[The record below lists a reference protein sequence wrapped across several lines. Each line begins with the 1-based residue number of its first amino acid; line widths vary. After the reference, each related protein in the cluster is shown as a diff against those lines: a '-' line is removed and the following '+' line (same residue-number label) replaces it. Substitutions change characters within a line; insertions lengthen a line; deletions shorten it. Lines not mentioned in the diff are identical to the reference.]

1 MKRAIYIFI
10 LLVISFI
17 IISCQKNCSHQW
29 AEATVDAPKTCSI
42 CGLTDG
48 DKLIKIPNIIGID
61 ETSAKNILISK
72 GIIPKIKYGY
82 SDEQGKNLVYY
93 VKPRIGRGIK
103 EDDVVTVF
111 VSLGPEYYQLNNAVG
126 IIEDIDGI
134 EPFDWDNGT
143 KDFSVPY
150 IMEGFLYIDIYL
162 RCTSQYTLSFYKDFG
177 TAAIK
182 DEYDKTVPIEVLYKS
197 EVINNNGELTEF
209 TLKIPL
215 NDLDEDTPTNIY
227 TEFYFLVNEEI
238 KAFKASFDLSW

>member
-1 MKRAIYIFI
+1 MKRAFYIFI
-10 LLVISFI
+10 LVVISFI

-48 DKLIKIPNIIGID
+48 DKLIKRPNIIGID

-82 SDEQGKNLVYY
+82 SDEQEQNLVYD
-93 VKPRIGRGIK
+93 VKPRIGIGIK
-103 EDDVVTVF
+103 EDDVVIVF

-134 EPFDWDNGT
+134 EPFDWDKGT
-143 KDFSVPY
+143 KKFSTPY
-150 IMEGFLYIDIYL
+150 IKEGFLYIDISL
-162 RCTSQYTLSFYKDFG
+162 RCTSQCNLSFYKDFG
-177 TAAIK
+177 TASVKA
-182 DEYDKTVPIEVLYKS
+182 EYEKTVPIEVLYKS